1 MNFKFSEEEQK
12 VIDLIHEFGI
22 NEVAPMAAEIDE
34 QERFPMEHRNRLK
47 ELGMMGIC
55 YPKEYGGGGHS
66 YLAYI
71 AVIEELAKH
80 CSTTSV
86 MLSDH
91 HSLGSWPIAE
101 FGTEEQK
108 QKYLM
113 PLLKGEK
120 LGAFAV
126 TEPSAGSDL
135 GNQQTSA
142 VDKGDYWLING
153 SKIFI
158 TNGYYADTYFIT
170 AMTDKSQKSR
180 GISGFIVEKGT
191 PGFSF
196 GTKEKKM
203 GIRGSATYELVF
215 EDCKIP
221 KENLLGKIGKGF
233 KIALATLDGGRIG
246 VAAQALGIA
255 QSAID
260 HCVKYVT
267 ENTMDEKR
275 ISQYQFTQFELADM
289 QARVDA
295 ARLLVYRAAQA
306 KQEHEPYS
314 HLAAMGKL
322 YAAEAATNVTRR
334 CMQLVGYEG
343 YTRNLP
349 FERLMRDAKITEI
362 YEGTSEVQRMVISSW
377 MGIK

>member
-1 MNFKFSEEEQK
+1 MDFKLTKTQMLQQELFRKFAETEIKPIAKDMDEAEDYDRELLQK
-12 VIDLIHEFGI
+12 LQKIGAFGI
-22 NEVAPMAAEIDE
+22 PYS
-34 QERFPMEHRNRLK
+34 R
-47 ELGMMGIC
+47 
-55 YPKEYGGGGHS
+55 EYGGQGADVLT
-66 YLAYI
+66 YTLCM
-71 AVIEELAKH
+71 EEMSKVDA
-80 CSTTSV
+80 STGITLSVHTS
-86 MLSDH
+86 LCC
-91 HSLGSWPIAE
+91 PCINE

-108 QKYLM
+108 QKYLV

-135 GNQQTSA
+135 GNQQTTA
-142 VDKGDYWLING
+142 VDIGDYWLLNG

-158 TNGYYADTYFIT
+158 TNDFYADTYFVT
-170 AMTDKSQKSR
+170 AMTDKSQRSR

-191 PGFSF
+191 PGFTF

-215 EDCKIP
+215 TDCKIP
-221 KENLLGKIGKGF
+221 KENLLGEIGKGF
-233 KIALATLDGGRIG
+233 KMALMTLDGGRIG

-255 QSAID
+255 QGAID
-260 HCVKYVT
+260 HCKKYVT
-267 ENTMDEKR
+267 EHMQGEQR

-289 QARVDA
+289 QTRVDA

-306 KQEHEPYS
+306 KQDHEPFS

-334 CMQLVGYEG
+334 CVQLVGYDG
-343 YTRNLP
+343 YSRTYP
-349 FERLMRDAKITEI
+349 FERFMRDAKITEI
-362 YEGTSEVQRMVISSW
+362 YEGTSEVQRMVISSY

>member
-12 VIDLIHEFGI
+12 VIDTIHEFGI
-22 NEVAPMAAEIDE
+22 NEVAPKAAEIDE
-34 QERFPMEHRNRLK
+34 QERFPMEHRNRLA
-47 ELGMMGIC
+47 ELDMMGIC

-108 QKYLM
+108 QKYLV

-221 KENLLGKIGKGF
+221 KENLLGEIGKGF
-233 KIALATLDGGRIG
+233 KMALATLDGGRIG

-267 ENTMDEKR
+267 ENTRDEKR

-306 KQEHEPYS
+306 KQEHEPYG

-362 YEGTSEVQRMVISSW
+362 YEGTSEVQRMVISAW
-377 MGIK
+377 MGVK

>member
-12 VIDLIHEFGI
+12 VIDLIHEFGV

-306 KQEHEPYS
+306 KQEHEPHS

>member
-1 MNFKFSEEEQK
+1 MNFKFSDDDQK
-12 VIDLIHEFGI
+12 VLNLIHEFGV
-22 NEVAPMAAEIDE
+22 NEVAPLAAEIDE
-34 QERFPMEHRNRLK
+34 QERFPIESRNRLA

-91 HSLGSWPIAE
+91 HSLGCFPIAE

-108 QKYLM
+108 QKYLV

-126 TEPSAGSDL
+126 TEPFAGSDL
-135 GNQQTSA
+135 GNQQTKA
-142 VDKGDYWLING
+142 VDMGDHWLLNG

-158 TNGYYADTYFIT
+158 TNGFYADTYFVT
-170 AMTDKSQKSR
+170 AVTDRSKGSR

-203 GIRGSATYELVF
+203 GIRGSATYELIF
-215 EDCKIP
+215 QDCKIP
-221 KENLLGKIGKGF
+221 KENLLGEQGKGF
-233 KIALATLDGGRIG
+233 KMALTTLDGGRIG
-246 VAAQALGIA
+246 VAAQALGIT

-260 HCVKYVT
+260 HCKKYVT
-267 ENTMDEKR
+267 EHMHGEKK

-306 KQEHEPYS
+306 KQDHEPFS
-314 HLAAMGKL
+314 HYAAMGKL

-334 CMQLVGYEG
+334 CVQLVGYDG
-343 YTRNLP
+343 YSRNYP

-362 YEGTSEVQRMVISSW
+362 YEGTSEVQKMVISSW

>member
-12 VIDLIHEFGI
+12 VIDTIHEFGI
-22 NEVAPMAAEIDE
+22 NEVAPKAAEIDE
-34 QERFPMEHRNRLK
+34 QERFPMEHRNRLA

-108 QKYLM
+108 QKYLV

-142 VDKGDYWLING
+142 VDMGDYWLING

-221 KENLLGKIGKGF
+221 KENLLGEIGKGF
-233 KIALATLDGGRIG
+233 KMALATLDGGRIG

-267 ENTMDEKR
+267 ENTRDEKR

-306 KQEHEPYS
+306 KQEHEPYG

-362 YEGTSEVQRMVISSW
+362 YEGTSEVQRMVISAW
-377 MGIK
+377 MGVK

>member
-12 VIDLIHEFGI
+12 VIDLIHEFGV

-101 FGTEEQK
+101 FGTKEQK
-108 QKYLM
+108 EKYLV

-170 AMTDKSQKSR
+170 AMTDKSQKSK

-221 KENLLGKIGKGF
+221 KENLLGEIGKGF

-267 ENTMDEKR
+267 ENTRDEKR

-295 ARLLVYRAAQA
+295 SRLLVYRAAQA

-343 YTRNLP
+343 YTRDLP
-349 FERLMRDAKITEI
+349 FERFMRDAKITEI

>member
-12 VIDLIHEFGI
+12 VIDLIHEFGV

>member
-12 VIDLIHEFGI
+12 VIDLIHEFSV

-108 QKYLM
+108 QKYLV
-113 PLLKGEK
+113 PLLQGKK

-180 GISGFIVEKGT
+180 GISSFIVEKGT

-221 KENLLGKIGKGF
+221 KENLLGDIGKGF
-233 KIALATLDGGRIG
+233 KMALATLDGGRIG

-260 HCVKYVT
+260 HCVKYAT
-267 ENTMDEKR
+267 ENTRDEKR

-322 YAAEAATNVTRR
+322 YAAEAATSVTRR

-343 YTRNLP
+343 YTRDLP